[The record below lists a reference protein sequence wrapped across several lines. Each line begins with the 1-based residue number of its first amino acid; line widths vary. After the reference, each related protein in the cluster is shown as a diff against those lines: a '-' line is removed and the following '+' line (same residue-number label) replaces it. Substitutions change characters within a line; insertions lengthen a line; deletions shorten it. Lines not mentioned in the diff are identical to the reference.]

1 MRFEIKHIYLTKNEA
16 IAQKTEYENYTN
28 NTYKR

>member
-1 MRFEIKHIYLTKNEA
+1 MRCEMYHIYLTKIVV